1 MKVCSTKGCERVL
14 SGYALRN
21 KIHINHCSLYCKVS
35 SERGDRR
42 CHRRETL
49 TRTCYVCDETFELMY
64 PFNHA
69 NQRCCSKKCLLEVE
83 RLKNGRRNF
92 ALLIVVY
99 ELASHDSCGFT
110 AQDIVDRMEKFPYNI
125 KGPTGVSQILKP
137 FVKRGIIVST
147 TEPSSKLKVY
157 RWSSDTN
164 HKPGNVLKKPFA
176 KV

>member
-42 CHRRETL
+42 CHRRESL
-49 TRTCYVCDETFELMY
+49 TRTCYFCDETFELMY

-69 NQRCCSKKCLLEVE
+69 NQRCCSKECNMQVE
-83 RLKNGRRNF
+83 SYKHGRRNF
-92 ALLIVVY
+92 ALMTVVY
-99 ELASHDSCGFT
+99 ELAPHDSCGFT
-110 AQDIVDRMEKFPYNI
+110 AQDIADRMEKFPYNI
-125 KGPTGVSQILKP
+125 KGTTGISQILKP

-157 RWSSDTN
+157 RWTSDTN